1 MAGTT
6 LAARMAALET
16 TVNRLAAEVAE
27 LSAVVRGGAVAAE
40 TEIDLRAE
48 DARMA
53 AAAEAEAEAET
64 AMVPEPAL
72 VGAAGGGDPL
82 GSFLDAFVHA
92 KGQRLSARQTAD
104 LAAATGVD
112 MKTCYSGGH
121 PILRIDGS
129 DRVLTLHG
137 HKRYVQTRPAG

>member
-1 MAGTT
+1 LAGTT

-27 LSAVVRGGAVAAE
+27 LSAVVRGGAVAVE
-40 TEIDLRAE
+40 TEVDLRAE
-48 DARMA
+48 DARM
-53 AAAEAEAEAET
+53 AAEAEAEAET